1 MVNKSLKRNKKSNNK
16 SKFNKRSKSQRNKLR
31 RTRKQRGGDTGRYVL
46 PPAYFGQGSKGY
58 TNCFQPLDGAV
69 SQGIIHP
76 NGLFAGPNLSPTQN
90 GGNCGCR
97 KRR

>member
-1 MVNKSLKRNKKSNNK
+1 MVNKSLKRYKKLS
-16 SKFNKRSKSQRNKLR
+16 KRSKSQRKKVY

-58 TNCFQPLDGAV
+58 VDCFKPLNGAV

-90 GGNCGCR
+90 GGSCGCR